1 MIFRDR
7 ESAGRLLA
15 NKLLPYGG
23 EDTIVVALPRGG
35 LPVAKEVA
43 KRLKA
48 PLDIFF
54 VKKIPSPYNKEA
66 AIGAVSE
73 NGYYYVDPYAKN
85 MLGIT
90 DSYIDEKVEEIKK
103 KMAAKRMIYAK
114 TMLPYEGKRII
125 LIDDGV
131 ATGSSMMLAVKALK
145 EEGAKEVIV
154 AAPVAPAEVAV
165 KLREIAD
172 GAVFLDT
179 PSDFMAVGQ
188 FYEDFHQLSDE
199 EVMDILKEFS

>member
-1 MIFRDR
+1 
-7 ESAGRLLA
+7 
-15 NKLLPYGG
+15 
-23 EDTIVVALPRGG
+23 
-35 LPVAKEVA
+35 
-43 KRLKA
+43 
-48 PLDIFF
+48 
-54 VKKIPSPYNKEA
+54 
-66 AIGAVSE
+66 
-73 NGYYYVDPYAKN
+73 
-85 MLGIT
+85 
-90 DSYIDEKVEEIKK
+90 
-103 KMAAKRMIYAK
+103 
-114 TMLPYEGKRII
+114 
-125 LIDDGV
+125 
-131 ATGSSMMLAVKALK
+131 MMLAVKALK